1 MLGYRRNRGGRVMS
15 EWISV
20 KDKLPDHKSTVV
32 VLMEKRQGYDYVNI
46 ALYDAQK
53 KAFLWQDGSEI
64 KGVEYWRH
72 NDLKR

>member
-1 MLGYRRNRGGRVMS
+1 MS

-20 KDKLPDHKSTVV
+20 KDQLPDHKSTVI
-32 VLMEKRQGYDYVNI
+32 VLMAKRETYNYVNI
-46 ALYDAQK
+46 ALYDANK

-72 NDLKR
+72 INLRR

>member
-1 MLGYRRNRGGRVMS
+1 MS

-20 KDKLPDHKSTVV
+20 KDKLPDHKSTVI
-32 VLMEKRQGYDYVNI
+32 VLMAKRETYNYVNI
-46 ALYDAQK
+46 ALYDAKK

>member
-1 MLGYRRNRGGRVMS
+1 MS

-20 KDKLPDHKSTVV
+20 RDKLPDHKSTVV
-32 VLMEKRQGYDYVNI
+32 VLMAKRETYNYVNI
-46 ALYDAQK
+46 ALYDANK

-72 NDLKR
+72 NDLRR

>member
-1 MLGYRRNRGGRVMS
+1 MS

-20 KDKLPDHKSTVV
+20 KDRLPDHKSTVV
-32 VLMEKRQGYDYVNI
+32 ILMVEREAYNYVN
-46 ALYDAQK
+46 AVLYDANK

>member
-1 MLGYRRNRGGRVMS
+1 MIN
-15 EWISV
+15 WISV
-20 KDKLPDHKSTVV
+20 KDKLPNHKSTVV
-32 VLMEKRQGYDYVNI
+32 VLMTKREAYNYVNI

-72 NDLKR
+72 NDLRR

>member
-1 MLGYRRNRGGRVMS
+1 MIN
-15 EWISV
+15 WISV

-32 VLMEKRQGYDYVNI
+32 VLMEKGQGHDYVNI
-46 ALYDAQK
+46 CLYDTHK